1 MALALR
7 KEDTRVWTY
16 RDYYNIPD
24 DGNRYEI
31 IDGELFMMAAPNRQ
45 HQGIISEL
53 VTRFSNY
60 LRGKPCRV
68 FPSPFD
74 VRLAIYGEKGDDV
87 INVVQPDV
95 LVYCSRDKVDKK
107 GGIAA
112 PEIAIE
118 VLSPWS
124 KNMDRQ
130 RKLKLYEKAGVKEYW
145 IVDGDNESVEVY
157 VHNGVKF
164 GPKTYY
170 NISSI
175 VTSTVFS
182 DFEVSV
188 SDIFFDP
195 LA

>member
-1 MALALR
+1 MSLALR
-7 KEDTRVWTY
+7 KDDVFVYTY
-16 RDYYNIPD
+16 RHYCNMPD

-31 IDGELFMMAAPNRQ
+31 IDGEMFMMAAPSRH

-53 VTRFSNY
+53 IGRFHVY

-68 FPSPFD
+68 YGSPFD
-74 VRLAIYGEKGDDV
+74 VRLAVYGEKDDDV

-95 LVYCSRDKVDKK
+95 AVYCSKDKVDKK

-118 VLSPWS
+118 VLSPWT
-124 KNMDRQ
+124 KHMDKQ
-130 RKLKLYEKAGVKEYW
+130 RKLKLYEKAGVSEYW
-145 IVDGDNESVEVY
+145 IVDGDNETVEVY
-157 VHNGVKF
+157 VHDGAKF
-164 GPKTYY
+164 GPKAYY
-170 NISSI
+170 GRGSTL
-175 VTSTVFS
+175 TSVVFG
-182 DFEVSV
+182 DFEINV